1 MNTFTNDHQRVM
13 VNYLFFFSFPY
24 RVRQLKPNTLV
35 GHPVVDAVVVSL
47 VFESDHRSCLAFKID
62 CFMPL

>member
-13 VNYLFFFSFPY
+13 VNYLFFFYFQY
-24 RVRQLKPNTLV
+24 TVAQLKPDTLV
-35 GHPVVDAVVVSL
+35 GHPVVDAVVSL
-47 VFESDHRSCLAFKID
+47 VFESNHRSCLAFKID